1 MVKLTNGALAI
12 LMPGVMLF
20 QVQGSLGASEATVRE
35 LDSQT
40 QTMQEEL
47 SFLQQS
53 KDQLLL
59 EAQGWDEK

>member
-1 MVKLTNGALAI
+1 MVKFTNGALAI
-12 LMPGVMLF
+12 LMPGVMF